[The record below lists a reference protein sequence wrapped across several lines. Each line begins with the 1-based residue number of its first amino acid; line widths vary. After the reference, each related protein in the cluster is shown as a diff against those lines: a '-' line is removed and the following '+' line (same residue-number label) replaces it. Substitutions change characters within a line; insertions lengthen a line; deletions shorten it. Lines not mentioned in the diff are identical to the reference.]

1 MMPIRSHPMGG
12 PPTQISNLKSLIPFA
27 ASGIHKGV
35 LRHRILPAFV
45 LLMLPLA
52 PARGQTPQR
61 IIQQVVDT
69 ERAANQSDH
78 SQWIYLDHSVKPK
91 EKLLRWVATTPQG
104 NVDRILVK
112 DGRELAE
119 SDQQAFIQKFVRDPH
134 AQKKQLA
141 ENAHDYQQVDDLL
154 RLLPDG
160 FVWTVL
166 KTTPEETTLHFSPNP
181 NFHPPTREARVF
193 AAATGELIADNRQHR
208 IRNVH
213 GTLVHDVTFG
223 GGILGRLKQGGS
235 FAIEQQQ
242 VAPSLWQ
249 LTLIHIH
256 LDGSAL
262 LFKSISFQQDDDR
275 SRFTEQP
282 SSPTLEQA
290 AIAVMHQPGSA
301 QQQSIVEGK

>member
-1 MMPIRSHPMGG
+1 MGV
-12 PPTQISNLKSLIPFA
+12 
-27 ASGIHKGV
+27 H
-35 LRHRILPAFV
+35 RHRYLLALALLALP
-45 LLMLPLA
+45 
-52 PARGQTPQR
+52 PAIAHAQTPQQ
-61 IIQQVVDT
+61 IIEQVVDT
-69 ERAANQSDH
+69 ERAENKTDH
-78 SQWIYLDHSVKPK
+78 SHWIYLDHSIKPK
-91 EKLLRWVATTPQG
+91 EKLLCWVATTPQG
-104 NVDRILVK
+104 DVDRILVK
-112 DGRELAE
+112 DTRELPE
-119 SDQQAFIQKFVRDPH
+119 SDQQALIQKFLHDPR

-166 KTTPEETTLHFSPNP
+166 KTTPEETTLHFAPNP
-181 NFHPPTREARVF
+181 GFHPPNREARVF
-193 AAATGELIADNRQHR
+193 AAATGELVADNRQHR
-208 IRNVH
+208 IRSVH

-223 GGILGRLKQGGS
+223 GGLLGRLKQGGS

-256 LDGSAL
+256 LEGNAL

-282 SSPTLEQA
+282 GSPTLDQA
-290 AIAVMHQPGSA
+290 AAAVMHQPGSA
-301 QQQSIVEGK
+301 AQPEKTAELK

>member
-1 MMPIRSHPMGG
+1 MMLIPSHPKGG
-12 PPTQISNLKSLIPFA
+12 PPTRISGLKSLIPFPG
-27 ASGIHKGV
+27 SGIHKGV
-35 LRHRILPAFV
+35 LRHGRIFAFS
-45 LLMLPLA
+45 LLMLHLA
-52 PARGQTPQR
+52 AARAQSPQQF
-61 IIQQVVDT
+61 IQQVVDT

-78 SQWIYLDHSVKPK
+78 SHWIYLDHSVKPK
-91 EKLLRWVATTPQG
+91 EKLLCWVATTPDG
-104 NVDRILVK
+104 DVDRILVK
-112 DGRELAE
+112 DGRELPEAE
-119 SDQQAFIQKFVRDPH
+119 QQSLIQKFVHDPR
-134 AQKKQLA
+134 AQKKQLG
-141 ENAHDYQQVDDLL
+141 ENAHDSKQVDDLL

-160 FVWTVL
+160 FVWTVV
-166 KTTPEETTLHFSPNP
+166 KTTPEETTLHFAPNP
-181 NFHPPTREARVF
+181 AFHPPTREARVF

-282 SSPTLEQA
+282 SSPTLDQA

-301 QQQSIVEGK
+301 QPQSIAEGK